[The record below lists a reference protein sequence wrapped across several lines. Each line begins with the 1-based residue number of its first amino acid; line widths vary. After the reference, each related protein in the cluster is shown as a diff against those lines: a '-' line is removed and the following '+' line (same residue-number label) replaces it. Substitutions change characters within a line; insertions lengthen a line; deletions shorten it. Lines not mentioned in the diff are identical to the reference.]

1 MTWNVRHITTAIGAA
16 PEAVA
21 AVAGDPAELPRWAAG
36 LSAGIRQEDDGR
48 WVTDSPMG
56 EVEVRFVGP
65 LVAGVLDHDVVLP
78 DGSVTR
84 NPVRVLPNDGGS
96 EVVFTL
102 FQRPGMSDADFE
114 ADARQ
119 VQEDLDRL
127 ASLFRT

>member
-1 MTWNVRHITTAIGAA
+1 MTWNVRHLTTTIDAA
-16 PEAVA
+16 SEAVV
-21 AVAGDPAELPRWAAG
+21 AVAGDPAQLPRWAAG

-65 LVAGVLDHDVVLP
+65 LGAGVLDHDVVLP
-78 DGSVTR
+78 NGSVTR
-84 NPVRVLPNDGGS
+84 NPVRVLPNDEGS

-102 FQRPGMSDADFE
+102 FQRTGMSDADFA

-127 ASLFRT
+127 ASLFRG

>member
-1 MTWNVRHITTAIGAA
+1 MTWNVRHLTMAIDAA
-16 PEAVA
+16 PEAVV
-21 AVAGDPAELPRWAAG
+21 AVAGDPAQLPRWAAG
-36 LSAGIRQEDDGR
+36 LSAGIRQQDDGR

-65 LVAGVLDHDVVLP
+65 LDAGVLDHDVVFP

-84 NPVRVLPNDGGS
+84 NPVRVLPNDEGS

-102 FQRPGMSDADFE
+102 FQRTGMSDADFE

-119 VQEDLDRL
+119 VQKDLDRL
-127 ASLFRT
+127 ASLF

>member
-1 MTWNVRHITTAIGAA
+1 MTWNVRHLTTAIDAA
-16 PEAVA
+16 PEAVV
-21 AVAGDPAELPRWAAG
+21 AVAGDPAQLPRWAAG
-36 LSAGIRQEDDGR
+36 LSAGIRQQDDGR

-56 EVEVRFVGP
+56 EVEVRFLGP
-65 LVAGVLDHDVVLP
+65 LDAGVLDHDVVFP

-102 FQRPGMSDADFE
+102 FQRTGMSDADFE

-127 ASLFRT
+127 ACLF